1 MTLPI
6 YLIKKFFISL
16 VICTGVSYAFFFIF
30 SLIGNL
36 GEKLPFNLILYLST
50 LNSVQ
55 IFTYIPS
62 HLFIL
67 TFFLFIISLKS
78 KNELIII
85 KEYIELKKLF
95 LIIFPILTLFILI
108 EIKKNDIS
116 ENIEIFKS
124 NIIEPEQKDITKIFI
139 STTENNKKFTI
150 FSKSD
155 NKAIVDQ
162 YLNVEIQNN
171 TIHRGEMSVNLNLS
185 NNNLISNESTIY
197 ENNDF
202 RYENIKKKL
211 IENFKDYWSKN
222 PGSIIKDKTNSF
234 SSSYNIIKLII
245 FFSLYYICISM
256 IFFSKKLVNRNI
268 NIFKIILVV
277 ISIFLYFL
285 LIPKINLNNF
295 GYIFQMLTIIIFI
308 LVFFQI
314 KQDE

>member
-6 YLIKKFFISL
+6 YIIKKFLISL
-16 VICTGVSYAFFFIF
+16 VICAVISYSFFYIF

-36 GEKLPFNLILYLST
+36 GEKLPFRSILYLSA
-50 LNSVQ
+50 LNSFQ

-67 TFFLFIISLKS
+67 SFCLFIINLKS

-85 KEYIELKKLF
+85 KEYIELKNLF
-95 LIIFPILTLFILI
+95 LIIFPILILFIFV
-108 EIKKNDIS
+108 EIRKNNFS
-116 ENIEIFKS
+116 ENIEILKS
-124 NIIEPEQKDITKIFI
+124 NLIEPKQKDTTKIFI
-139 STTENNKKFTI
+139 STSENKKKFI
-150 FSKSD
+150 IYSQND
-155 NKAIVDQ
+155 NESIVDQ
-162 YLNVEIQNN
+162 YLNIEIQDN
-171 TIHRGEMSVNLNLS
+171 TISRGEMSANLNLS

-211 IENFKDYWSKN
+211 IRNFKDYWSKN
-222 PGSIIKDKTNSF
+222 PGSIIKDKANSF
-234 SSSYNIIKLII
+234 NSNYNIVKQIT
-245 FFSLYYICISM
+245 FFSLFYICISM
-256 IFFSKKLVNRNI
+256 LFFSKKLVNRNI
-268 NIFKIILVV
+268 NLSKIILVV

-295 GYIFQMLTIIIFI
+295 KYIFQMITIIIFI

>member
-1 MTLPI
+1 MTLPTYI
-6 YLIKKFFISL
+6 LKKFLISL
-16 VICTGVSYAFFFIF
+16 VICTLISYSFFFIF

-36 GEKLPFNLILYLST
+36 GEKLPFKSILYLSA
-50 LNSVQ
+50 LNSFQ

-67 TFFLFIISLKS
+67 SFCLFIINLKS

-85 KEYIELKKLF
+85 KEYIELKNLF
-95 LIIFPILTLFILI
+95 LIIFPILTVFIFV
-108 EIKKNDIS
+108 EIRKNDFS
-116 ENIEIFKS
+116 ENIEILKS
-124 NIIEPEQKDITKIFI
+124 NLIETKQKDITKIFI
-139 STTENNKKFTI
+139 STSENKKKFTI
-150 FSKSD
+150 YSQ
-155 NKAIVDQ
+155 NGNEAIVDQ

-171 TIHRGEMSVNLNLS
+171 TIYRGEMSDNLS
-185 NNNLISNESTIY
+185 LSKNNLISNDSAIY

-211 IENFKDYWSKN
+211 IRNFKEYWSEN
-222 PGSIIKDKTNSF
+222 PGTIIKDKANVF
-234 SSSYNIIKLII
+234 SSNYSIIKQII
-245 FFSLYYICISM
+245 FFSLFYICISM
-256 IFFSKKLVNRNI
+256 LFFSKKLVNRNI
-268 NIFKIILVV
+268 NISKIILVV

-295 GYIFQMLTIIIFI
+295 GFIFQMITIIIFI

>member
-1 MTLPI
+1 M
-6 YLIKKFFISL
+6 
-16 VICTGVSYAFFFIF
+16 TGVSYVFFFIF

-50 LNSVQ
+50 LNSFQ

-67 TFFLFIISLKS
+67 SFCLFIISLKS

-124 NIIEPEQKDITKIFI
+124 NLIEPEQKDITKIFI
-139 STTENNKKFTI
+139 STTENKKKFTI
-150 FSKSD
+150 FSKTD
-155 NKAIVDQ
+155 NKSIVDQ
-162 YLNVEIQNN
+162 YLNFEIQNN

-185 NNNLISNESTIY
+185 NNNLISNNLQFMKIMIF
-197 ENNDF
+197 DMK
-202 RYENIKKKL
+202 ILKKL

-245 FFSLYYICISM
+245 FLVCIIFVFQCFSLV
-256 IFFSKKLVNRNI
+256 KLVNRNI
-268 NIFKIILVV
+268 NISKIILVV

-295 GYIFQMLTIIIFI
+295 GYIFQMITIIIFI

>member
-50 LNSVQ
+50 LNSFQ
-55 IFTYIPS
+55 IFAYIPS

-67 TFFLFIISLKS
+67 SFCLFIISLKS

-95 LIIFPILTLFILI
+95 LIIFPILTLFIFI

-139 STTENNKKFTI
+139 STSENKKKFTI
-150 FSKSD
+150 FSKTD

-162 YLNVEIQNN
+162 YLNFEIQNN
-171 TIHRGEMSVNLNLS
+171 TIYRGEISTSLDLS
-185 NNNLISNESTIY
+185 NNNLVSNKSTIY
-197 ENNDF
+197 ENNNF

-211 IENFKDYWSKN
+211 IENFKDYWSRN

-234 SSSYNIIKLII
+234 SSNYNIIKLII
-245 FFSLYYICISM
+245 FISLFYICISM

-268 NIFKIILVV
+268 NISKNILVI

-285 LIPKINLNNF
+285 LIPKIRLNHF
-295 GYIFQMLTIIIFI
+295 EYIFQMISIMVFVLI
-308 LVFFQI
+308 FFQI